1 VGFGGEGMSVHGEKK
16 GNVIV
21 FTGRGKGKTT
31 AALGLACR
39 AVGHGRRAAFIHFT
53 GPMRARLGDVC
64 STKELGAKVTMIAI
78 ESQASDKAYLDQFD
92 ETVAT
97 VEAALDRAEGLLA
110 GGECDL
116 LVLDDINPLLDQGLV
131 EQSVVK
137 GLIETKPPSV
147 TIVFTGRSAPDA
159 VMELA
164 DIVTDF
170 AEVKHPVRAGVA
182 PRKGIEF

>member
-1 VGFGGEGMSVHGEKK
+1 MSVYREAH

-21 FTGRGKGKTT
+21 FTGGGKGKTT
-31 AALGLACR
+31 AALGLVCR
-39 AVGHGRRAAFIHFT
+39 AVGHGETAAFIHFT

-97 VEAALDRAEGLLA
+97 VEAAIDRAQVLLA
-110 GGECDL
+110 GAECDL

-137 GLIETKPPSV
+137 GLIEAKPPSV
-147 TIVFTGRSAPDA
+147 TIVFTGRSAPEA
-159 VMELA
+159 VVELA

-170 AEVKHPVRAGVA
+170 AEIKHPVRAGAA
-182 PRKGIEF
+182 PREGIEY

>member
-1 VGFGGEGMSVHGEKK
+1 VIASGEMA

-21 FTGRGKGKTT
+21 FTGGGKGKTT

-39 AVGHGRRAAFIHFT
+39 AVGHGGRAAFVHFT

-64 STKELGAKVTMIAI
+64 STKELGAKVRMIAI

-97 VEAALDRAEGLLA
+97 VEAALDRGGALLA
-110 GGECDL
+110 RGECSV
-116 LVLDDINPLLDQGLV
+116 LVLDDINPLLDEGVV
-131 EQSVVK
+131 EKARITALIDAKPELASV
-137 GLIETKPPSV
+137 
-147 TIVFTGRSAPDA
+147 VFTGRSAPSWLT
-159 VMELA
+159 ELA

-170 AEVKHPVRAGVA
+170 AEVKHPVHCGVG

>member
-64 STKELGAKVTMIAI
+64 STKELGAKVIMIAI

-92 ETVAT
+92 ETVET

-131 EQSVVK
+131 EQSVVR
-137 GLIETKPPSV
+137 GLVETRPTSA
-147 TIVFTGRSAPDA
+147 TIVFTGRSAPEA
-159 VMELA
+159 LVELA

-170 AEVKHPVRAGVA
+170 AEIKHPVHAGA
-182 PRKGIEF
+182 GPREGIEY

>member
-1 VGFGGEGMSVHGEKK
+1 MNVDWEGH

-21 FTGRGKGKTT
+21 FTGVGKGKTT

-64 STKELGAKVTMIAI
+64 STKELGAMVTMIAI

-110 GGECDL
+110 GGEYQL

-131 EQSVVK
+131 EPSAVK
-137 GLIETKPPSV
+137 GLIETKPPSA
-147 TIVFTGRSAPDA
+147 TMVFTGRCAPDY
-159 VMELA
+159 VVELA

-182 PRKGIEF
+182 PRKGIEY